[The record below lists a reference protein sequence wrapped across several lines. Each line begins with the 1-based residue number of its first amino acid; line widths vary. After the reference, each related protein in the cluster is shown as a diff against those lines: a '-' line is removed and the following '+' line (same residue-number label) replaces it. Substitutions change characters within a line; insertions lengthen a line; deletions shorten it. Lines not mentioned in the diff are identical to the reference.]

1 MKFKDRAQETSSNT
15 PGASGTVSV
24 SLNGAT
30 TNNRTFLAAGYA
42 TSDRVLCHIFQTSNP
57 ALWVDAECTFTD
69 ATPDTLTFTA
79 ADVHDGSSGAGTL
92 PTWTSTV
99 TAGCEATAKI
109 MQRLDYQSRAF
120 IEFDDPFFFQ
130 YLSNT
135 SVRIVPGKAVVNGK
149 LLEWTSNLDLS
160 MTSGVAPLAAA
171 NVGYVYL
178 YDNAGTP
185 TLEGSTTAP
194 EYNAALGYWRKTGDS
209 TRRCVGSFFTWAT
222 TAPAYRVAP
231 FGCRLIGQRQ
241 AELVWDSEYID
252 ASNEF
257 SAAKLQILGSGTAT
271 SATSVTLT
279 PIAAHATAWQMQA
292 RLGVTTSGDEGTA
305 VFSPVTFSSSI
316 TNRNAAAVSLRIT
329 GAKNAEQANFSGVKI
344 PIRASRTAYYSVA
357 NIVGTGVSATV
368 FAYGQEFP
376 L

>member
-15 PGASGTVSV
+15 PAASGTVSV

-42 TSDRVLCHIFQTSNP
+42 TNDKVLCHIFQTSNP

-69 ATPDTLTFTA
+69 ATPDTLTFVA
-79 ADVHDGSSGAGTL
+79 ADVHDGSSGAGAL
-92 PTWTSTV
+92 PTWTGTV

-120 IEFDDPFFFQ
+120 IEFDDPYFFQ
-130 YLSNT
+130 YVDDN

-149 LLEWTSNLDLS
+149 LLEWTSNLDLN

-171 NVGYVYL
+171 NVAYVYL

-194 EYNAALGYWRKTGDS
+194 EYNAALGYWRKTSDS

-222 TAPAYRVAP
+222 TAPAYRVGP
-231 FGCRLIGQRQ
+231 FGCRLIGPRM
-241 AELVWDSEYID
+241 AELMWDSEYID
-252 ASNEF
+252 GSNEF
-257 SAAKLQILGSGTAT
+257 SAAKVQVLNGGTAT

-279 PIAAHATAWQMQA
+279 PIAAHASAWFAQA
-292 RLGVTTSGDEGTA
+292 RMGSGSDGDEGTA
-305 VFSPVTFSSSI
+305 TVSPVTFSASLA
-316 TNRNAAAVSLRIT
+316 NRNAAAWSMRNT
-329 GAKNAEQANFSGVKI
+329 SAKALAQINYTSRL
-344 PIRASRTAYYSVA
+344 PIRASRTAFYAVA
-357 NIVGTGVSATV
+357 NIVGTGANLAL